1 MMRTQLPRIAVAAVL
16 VVTAGL
22 LALVYQSYRGGF
34 TPGITVTV
42 ETDRAGLVL
51 DRGALV
57 KHHGVQVGTVTAVHP
72 SPTGAVV
79 ELSLF
84 PDDAARIPA
93 DVGADIRAT
102 TVFGAKFVSLT
113 DPAEPIGEYLREG
126 SILRA
131 TNVTVETNTVF
142 ESLTSVLHAVDP
154 AELNQTLGAAATAL
168 RGRGADL
175 GTALDDTDLVL
186 AEVNPRIDALGD
198 DLAATR
204 SVTATYAD
212 AAPALLDALGNF
224 TVTARTIADRGD
236 ALDAVL
242 LSVIGLADTGVGV
255 LEPNGPAIVGVLDL
269 LRPTA
274 SVLEEYSPVLTCFF
288 LGADQARLLAEP
300 ASGGNGSSMMLNS
313 SLLLGSDPYEYPRNL
328 PVVAATGGP
337 RCGALP
343 LVTPA
348 ESPAPYVVANTG
360 ANPFEAGNTS
370 PVFVPGSFLELLQG
384 PVR

>member
-1 MMRTQLPRIAVAAVL
+1 MRTHLPRIAVAATLL
-16 VVTAGL
+16 VAVGI
-22 LALVYQSYRGGF
+22 LALVHQSYRGGF
-34 TPGITVTV
+34 ASGVTVTV
-42 ETDRAGLVL
+42 ETGRAGLVL

-57 KHHGVQVGTVTAVHP
+57 KRHGVQVGTVAAVHP

-84 PDDAARIPA
+84 PGDAARIPA

-113 DPAEPIGEYLREG
+113 DPVHPSGENLREG
-126 SILRA
+126 SVLRA
-131 TNVTVETNTVF
+131 ANVTVETNSVF

-168 RGRGADL
+168 RGRGDDL
-175 GTALDDTDLVL
+175 GTALDDTGTIL
-186 AEVNPRIDALGD
+186 AQVNPRTDVLGE
-198 DLAATR
+198 DLVATR
-204 SVTATYAD
+204 SVAGTYTE
-212 AAPALLDALGNF
+212 AAPALLDSLGNL
-224 TVTARTIADRGD
+224 TVTARSVVDRAED
-236 ALDAVL
+236 LDAVL
-242 LSVIGLADTGVGV
+242 LSVIGLTDTGIGV

-288 LGADQARLLAEP
+288 QGADQARLLAEP

-343 LVTPA
+343 IVTAA

-370 PVFVPGSFLELLQG
+370 PVFVPGSILELLQG